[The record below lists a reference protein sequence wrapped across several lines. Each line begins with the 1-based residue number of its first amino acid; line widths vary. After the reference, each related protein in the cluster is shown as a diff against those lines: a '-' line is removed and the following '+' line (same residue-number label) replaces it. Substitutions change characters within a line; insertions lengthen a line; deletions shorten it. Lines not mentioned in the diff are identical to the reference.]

1 MDRDALIEAF
11 VQVYTFREP
20 EKDKEFREALAR
32 LLEDLGCAPR
42 PAPKDTNKETYI
54 RAIEI

>member
-32 LLEDLGCAPR
+32 LLEDLGCARR
-42 PAPKDTNKETYI
+42 PAPTDTNKKKYI
-54 RAIEI
+54 RMIEV